1 MGQNY
6 ITVYH
11 VRPIF
16 KELISTELLQN
27 GRTQN
32 QNKLFNAMIWE
43 RILKTSY
50 VSLSQPQLLI
60 SMFVI
65 EPIF

>member
-6 ITVYH
+6 KSLHH

-43 RILKTSY
+43 CILKTSY

-60 SMFVI
+60 SVFVI

>member
-6 ITVYH
+6 IGLDH
-11 VRPIF
+11 VMPIF

-32 QNKLFNAMIWE
+32 QNQLFNAMIWE
-43 RILKTSY
+43 CILKTSY

-60 SMFVI
+60 SVFVI